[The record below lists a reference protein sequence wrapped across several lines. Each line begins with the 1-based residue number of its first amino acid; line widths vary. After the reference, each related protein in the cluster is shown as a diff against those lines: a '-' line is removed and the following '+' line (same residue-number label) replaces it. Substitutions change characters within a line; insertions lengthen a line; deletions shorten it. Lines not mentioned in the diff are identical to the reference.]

1 MNVTVDYLG
10 YIKGVLGVKQ
20 PEVVPLKDNA
30 QVRDLLVILA
40 EKYGAPFKKAIY
52 EPNSA
57 DLKPTYIMSI
67 NGLLLNQLKELDTE
81 LKEGDHIVLMP
92 VVTGG

>member
-1 MNVTVDYLG
+1 LNVKVDYLG

-30 QVRDLLVILA
+30 KVRDLLVILA

-52 EPNSA
+52 EPNGA

-81 LKEGDHIVLMP
+81 LKEGDHIILMP